1 MNQYLGYSE
10 QELERLRAFWT
21 AKEIDQQP
29 SCWRKTEATYRECL
43 PAIEAFMSEVLA
55 HQDLRI
61 VMTGAGTSAFAGRA
75 LAPALTEKT
84 GRRVEAVATTD
95 LVSNPYQ
102 YFAEDLPTL
111 LVSFARS
118 GNSPRVWQLSSWLI
132 SV

>member
-61 VMTGAGTSAFAGRA
+61 VMTGGAGTSAFAGRA

-84 GRRVEAVATTD
+84 GRR
-95 LVSNPYQ
+95 
-102 YFAEDLPTL
+102 
-111 LVSFARS
+111 
-118 GNSPRVWQLSSWLI
+118 G
-132 SV
+132 